1 MIASSPIAGQCSP
14 RFAKV
19 REAFIAN
26 FADRGEVGASFAVVH
41 NGDVVADLWGGYTD
55 AEKTRPWAA
64 DTLTNVWSTTKGVA
78 SICFAML
85 VDRGLASYDDP
96 VAKHWPEFAANGKQG
111 VTIAQLLSHQAGL
124 CGFDKPATLEDFY
137 DQQRAEAVLAA
148 QAPFWTPGEQ
158 SGYHAVTIGILAN
171 GLFRR
176 VEGRTLANFL
186 REELAAPYDLDLY
199 VGLPDSEANRASE
212 IIAPP
217 TLSSTSAAD
226 ANSTPSRAQ
235 EAALT
240 NPVLDPLAA
249 NTRPWRLAPIPSVNG
264 HATALPLAHLYS
276 AMANGGELKGRK
288 LLGSPAIAAAT
299 SLRIQGTDAVLG
311 IEARWGAGFLLN
323 SHAIYGDKPTAFGH
337 SGWGGSF
344 AFADPERKLGVSYVM
359 NAMGHNLIGDPRG
372 MALVTATL
380 ACADA

>member
-1 MIASSPIAGQCSP
+1 MTASSPIAGQCSP

-19 REAFIAN
+19 REAFTAN
-26 FADRGEVGASFAVVH
+26 FSELGDVGASFAVVR
-41 NGDVVADLWGGYTD
+41 NNEVVVSLWGGYAD
-55 AEKTRPWAA
+55 AQKTRPWAA

-85 VDRGLASYDDP
+85 VDRGLADYDEP
-96 VAKHWPEFAANGKQG
+96 VAKHWPEFAANGKQD

-124 CGFDKPATLEDFY
+124 CGFEKPVVLEDFY
-137 DQQRAEAVLAA
+137 YQERAEATLAA
-148 QAPFWTPGEQ
+148 QAPFWAPGTQ

-171 GLFRR
+171 GLFKRI
-176 VEGRTLANFL
+176 EGRTLAAFL
-186 REELAAPYDLDLY
+186 REEVAVPFDLDLY
-199 VGLPDSEANRASE
+199 VGLPDAAAHRASE

-217 TLSSTSAAD
+217 TLSSTD
-226 ANSTPSRAQ
+226 ANPTPSRAQ
-235 EAALT
+235 QAALA
-240 NPVLDPLAA
+240 NPVLDPLSA

-288 LLGSPAIAAAT
+288 LLGPEAIAAAT
-299 SLRIQGTDAVLG
+299 KVRIQGTDAVLG
-311 IEARWGAGFLLN
+311 IEARWGAGLLLN
-323 SHAIYGDKPTAFGH
+323 SHAIYGDKPTAYGH

-372 MALVTATL
+372 MALVAATL
-380 ACADA
+380 ASADT

>member
-1 MIASSPIAGQCSP
+1 MTASSPIAGQCSP

-19 REAFIAN
+19 REAFVAN
-26 FADRGEVGASFAVVH
+26 FAGRGDVGASFAIVH
-41 NGDVVADLWGGYTD
+41 DGEVVANLWGGYAD
-55 AEKTRPWAA
+55 AKKIRPWAA

-85 VDRGLASYDDP
+85 VDRSLANYDDP
-96 VAKHWPEFAANGKQG
+96 VAKYWPEFAINGKQSI
-111 VTIAQLLSHQAGL
+111 TIAQLLSHQAGL
-124 CGFDKPATLEDFY
+124 CGFDKPVTLEDFY
-137 DQQRAEAVLAA
+137 DQSRAEAALAA
-148 QAPFWTPGEQ
+148 QAPFWAPGIQ
-158 SGYHAVTIGILAN
+158 AGYHAVTIGILAN
-171 GLFRR
+171 GLFKRI
-176 VEGRTLANFL
+176 EGRTLADFV
-186 REELAAPYDLDLY
+186 REELAAPHDLDLY
-199 VGLPDSEANRASE
+199 VGLPDSEAHRASE

-217 TLSSTSAAD
+217 TLSSTD
-226 ANSTPSRAQ
+226 ANPMPSRAQ
-235 EAALT
+235 QAALA
-240 NPVLDPLAA
+240 NPLLDPLSA

-276 AMANGGELKGRK
+276 AMASGGEIKGRK
-288 LLGSPAIAAAT
+288 LLGPKAIAAAT
-299 SLRIQGTDAVLG
+299 NLRIQGTDAVLG

-344 AFADPERKLGVSYVM
+344 AFADPERRLGVSYVM

-380 ACADA
+380 AGADA